1 MMIIKRIMHLL
12 QNANNKR
19 ITGTKSFLFTVYLFL
34 LLSLPGYSTIRYVKA
49 GNATPAFPY
58 ISWATASDSVQKVVD
73 ICENGDTIMIG
84 NGIYTE
90 LIRSERNAFSL
101 TLIGTDADSCVFD
114 LSGYPPVGLNCKS
127 LFVKHSIT
135 LENLNFK
142 TTHLTNDHIALF
154 LGFSPVLETL
164 NLRNCRFT
172 NHDEGIIALITSGE
186 VAGNYFYNVGR
197 AVLNTDRPSV
207 EYLKIYNNTIMRS
220 KGTAIVCHYGTIRNN
235 WIIMSQGS
243 GIAGGGGL
251 FISQQ
256 QIYNNFITQLSSG
269 AYHYALDGVE
279 GKMTNNVILRM
290 GVGIKPIWSEIKN
303 NVIANCGE
311 AAIRFNNPAHA
322 QNCDINYNA
331 FYQNKKIS
339 HDLSIFNPDT
349 TIYYSSDPMFENQDS
364 NNYLLQM
371 FSPLIDAGDPSI
383 LDIDGSRSDIG
394 LYGGPFGQSYIYK
407 DLAPKKPKFTH
418 ATSPPTPLLT
428 SGEGSSQRV
437 VELRWRGGTEADFNS
452 FSLHRSRDPLYIP
465 DDNNKIYSGIDT
477 LFTDSLT
484 DPTGSYS
491 YKLTAKDNQGNVSK
505 LDSVTVVLTGIS
517 DEAESPTPERIYLY
531 QNYPNPF
538 NPSTKIKF
546 SLTEESEVILRVY
559 DVNGELIT
567 MLQNG
572 WLPAGEYEREFFPAT
587 IGTLKDIASG
597 VYFYNLL
604 VRDKNLTPV
613 FVKSEKMMFLK

>member
-1 MMIIKRIMHLL
+1 MIIKRIMHLL

-34 LLSLPGYSTIRYVKA
+34 LLSLPGYSTIRYVQA

-84 NGIYTE
+84 VGIYTE
-90 LIRSERNAFSL
+90 LIRSERDNFFL
-101 TLIGTDADSCVFD
+101 TFIGTDIDSCILD
-114 LSGYPPVGLNCKS
+114 LSIYSPNTECIAISVRHNIS
-127 LFVKHSIT
+127 
-135 LENLNFK
+135 LENLNF
-142 TTHLTNDHIALF
+142 TTTTNNTNRHKALDLF
-154 LGFSPVLETL
+154 FSPYPQTI
-164 NLRNCRFT
+164 NIKNCRFS
-172 NHDEGIIALITSGE
+172 NLSSCIVAFKTSGE
-186 VAGNYFYNVGR
+186 IKENYFYNVGR
-197 AVLNTDRPSV
+197 AVLNTDRPSGENLV
-207 EYLKIYNNTIMRS
+207 IFDNTIIKS
-220 KGTAIVCHYGTIRNN
+220 KNEAIVCLYGTIRNN

-407 DLAPKKPKFTH
+407 DLAPKKPKFTLI
-418 ATSPPTPLLT
+418 SKQN
-428 SGEGSSQRV
+428 GKV
-437 VELRWRGGTEADFNS
+437 NFNWRGGTEADFNS

-465 DDNNKIYSGIDT
+465 DDNNKIYTGIDT
-477 LFTDSLT
+477 LFTDSLE
-484 DPTGSYS
+484 DATGSYS
-491 YKLTAKDNQGNVSK
+491 YKLNAKDNQGNVSL

-517 DEAESPTPERIYLY
+517 DEVESSTPERIYLY

-546 SLTEESEVILRVY
+546 LLTEESEVILRVY
-559 DVNGELIT
+559 DVNGELVKI
-567 MLQNG
+567 LQNG
-572 WLPAGEYEREFFPAT
+572 WLPAGEYEREFSPAT
-587 IGTLKDIASG
+587 IGTIKDIASG

-604 VRDKNLTPV
+604 VRDKNLIPS
-613 FVKSEKMMFLK
+613 FVKTEKMLFLK